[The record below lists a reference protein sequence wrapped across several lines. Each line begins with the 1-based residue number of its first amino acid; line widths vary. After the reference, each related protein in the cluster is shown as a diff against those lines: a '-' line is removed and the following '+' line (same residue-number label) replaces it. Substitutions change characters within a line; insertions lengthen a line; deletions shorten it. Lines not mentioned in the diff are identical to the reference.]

1 MSGTDIPK
9 SAEIVIIG
17 GGVIGLSVAF
27 HLAERGMTNVVVL
40 ERDEIGSGATRYATG
55 GIRQQFAE
63 ESDVRLSLE
72 SVRFFEQFE
81 ERVGLP
87 FLFRQMGYLFLSS
100 DVAQFAT
107 LSEAAMMQQR
117 LGVPVEVLTPDEIA
131 TRWPLIVVDGL
142 AGATFCATDGSGSPT
157 DVAYAFARRAR
168 DMGVRVLEGVEVAG
182 ISVENG
188 QINAVKTTAG
198 RIVTSSVLNAA
209 GPWAAQ
215 VGEFAGIAIPVY
227 PHPRQAFS
235 VTAVDE
241 LGDLFPFVIDLG
253 TGVYVHQDP
262 ASIVLG
268 GGDRARPTS
277 FEATID
283 WTRFDYVIESAT
295 RRVPALEEARSLN
308 GWCGL
313 REMTPDDHAILGP
326 VGVPRGMWCAVG
338 FSGHG
343 FMHAPA
349 VGRILSDWM
358 LSGTPPADTDVSA
371 FALDRFAS
379 GMTTKAG
386 FVF

>member
-1 MSGTDIPK
+1 MSATELPK
-9 SAEIVIIG
+9 AAEIVIVG
-17 GGVIGLSVAF
+17 GGVIGLSIAF
-27 HLAERGMTNVVVL
+27 HLAERGMTDVVVL

-55 GIRQQFAE
+55 GIRQQFASE
-63 ESDVRLSLE
+63 PDVRLSIE
-72 SVRFFEQFE
+72 SVRFYEQFE

-100 DVAQFAT
+100 DEAQFAT
-107 LSEAAMMQQR
+107 LSGATEMQR
-117 LGVPVEVLTPDEIA
+117 GLGVPVEVLTPEQIA

-142 AGATFCATDGSGSPT
+142 VGATFCPTDGSGAPT
-157 DVAYAFARRAR
+157 DVAYAFARRSR
-168 DMGVRVLEGVEVAG
+168 ELGVRVLEGVEVIG
-182 ISVENG
+182 ISVDNG
-188 QINAVKTTAG
+188 QVNAVETSSG
-198 RIVTSSVLNAA
+198 RIDTSTVLNAA
-209 GPWAAQ
+209 GPWAGKL
-215 VGEFAGIAIPVY
+215 GELAGLTIPVF

-235 VTAVDE
+235 VTPVDE
-241 LGDLFPFVIDLG
+241 LGDLFPFAIDLS
-253 TGVYVHQDP
+253 TGVYIHQDP

-268 GGDRARPTS
+268 GGDRERPS
-277 FEATID
+277 GFEATID
-283 WTRFDYVIESAT
+283 WTRFDHVIESAT
-295 RRVPALEEARSLN
+295 RRVPVLEEARSLN

-326 VGVPRGMWCAVG
+326 VGAPHGMWCAVG

-349 VGRILSDWM
+349 VGRIMSEWL
-358 LSGTPPADTDVSA
+358 LSGSPPADTDVSA

>member
-9 SAEIVIIG
+9 SAEIVIVG

-27 HLAERGMTNVVVL
+27 HLAERGMTDVVVL

-55 GIRQQFAE
+55 GIRQQFAS
-63 ESDVRLSLE
+63 ESDVRLSIE
-72 SVRFFEQFE
+72 SVRFYEQFE

-100 DVAQFAT
+100 DAAQFAT
-107 LSEAAMMQQR
+107 LSGAAEMQQR
-117 LGVPVEVLTPDEIA
+117 LGVPVEVLTPDEIV

-142 AGATFCATDGSGSPT
+142 VGATFCATDGSGSPS

-168 DMGVRVLEGVEVAG
+168 DMGVRVLESVEVTGFAIEG
-182 ISVENG
+182 GQVIAVETSV
-188 QINAVKTTAG
+188 G
-198 RIVTSSVLNAA
+198 RIATASVLNAA
-209 GPWAAQ
+209 GPWAAK
-215 VGEFAGIAIPVY
+215 VGELAGITLPVY

-235 VTAVDE
+235 VTSVDA
-241 LGDLFPFVIDLG
+241 LGDLFPFTIDLS
-253 TGVYVHQDP
+253 TGVYIHQDP

-268 GGDRARPTS
+268 GGDRERPSS

-283 WTRFDYVIESAT
+283 WTRFDHVIDSAT

-326 VGVPRGMWCAVG
+326 VGLPHGMWCAVG

-343 FMHAPA
+343 FMQAPA
-349 VGRILSDWM
+349 VGRIMSDWM
-358 LSGTPPADTDVSA
+358 LNGTPPTDTDIAA
-371 FALDRFAS
+371 FALDRFAL
-379 GMTTKAG
+379 GMTTKEG